1 MVKMN
6 IDGEGERWW
15 DVNESISFLVWV
27 VEYDLVCFLRCRI
40 MKEDED
46 WRDNFVLG
54 GYDEKI
60 ENFYFKG
67 VELIFILKVF

>member
-40 MKEDED
+40 MKEVED